1 VSAPGASGV
10 NNFADRVL
18 RNRIDRADEPA
29 AYSIWQGRI
38 MEQLTWGTLA
48 SDVADCR
55 NSMLRLG
62 VSPGDR
68 IVAQMATGS
77 AALTAFFAAASIV
90 AVLIPDI
97 IKGRFAAAAASA
109 SIARLPSTSAFTRL
123 PSTSVFTWLRTAEL
137 WPLLSSALAAVPN
150 EQRHLPS
157 TTAST
162 KYKLPSTPA
171 AATSAT
177 TSVNTRSAII
187 SQ

>member
-1 VSAPGASGV
+1 MLSRTPSATSRSAGPTSEASHPSGAWRTSSSQPNSRPRRPHRLPPHGDHRPRRVAAGTRARRSGQVSAPGASRV

-18 RNRIDRADEPA
+18 RNRIDRAEEPA

-77 AALTAFFAAASIV
+77 AALTAFFAAASIG
-90 AVLIPDI
+90 AVW
-97 IKGRFAAAAASA
+97 
-109 SIARLPSTSAFTRL
+109 STVPVGDNLLEVLRD
-123 PSTSVFTWLRTAEL
+123 PERTA
-137 WPLLSSALAAVPN
+137 PKV
-150 EQRHLPS
+150 
-157 TTAST
+157 
-162 KYKLPSTPA
+162 
-171 AATSAT
+171 
-177 TSVNTRSAII
+177 VFCV
-187 SQ
+187 